1 MSAGPHAALLDASGS
16 TLARTLA
23 AAAPVTAEALTG
35 FQWRGISLGLPGVV
49 EALTWKTFVKVF
61 VDEGAGATP
70 RGWNLRIRQT
80 GLDGPVEIIKRF
92 GHFGIQGAPSDPR
105 WPKGTALLDYSPEG
119 GPMGRVRDPLG
130 ALGADTVLGWTYV
143 SVAGRVLGTPS
154 YFLLQRDRPLGP
166 EELVPRR

>member
-1 MSAGPHAALLDASGS
+1 MSLGPHAALLDASGS

-23 AAAPVTAEALTG
+23 AAKPVAAQSLTG

-61 VDEGAGATP
+61 VDDGAGATA

-80 GLDGPVEIIKRF
+80 GLDGPVEIIKSF
-92 GHFGIQGAPSDPR
+92 GHFDIQTAPVDPR
-105 WPKGTALLDYSPEG
+105 WPQGTVLLDYSPER

-130 ALGADTVLGWTYV
+130 ALDADTVLGWSYV

-154 YFLLQRDRPLGP
+154 YFLLTRGQPLQP
-166 EELVPRR
+166 EDVVPRR